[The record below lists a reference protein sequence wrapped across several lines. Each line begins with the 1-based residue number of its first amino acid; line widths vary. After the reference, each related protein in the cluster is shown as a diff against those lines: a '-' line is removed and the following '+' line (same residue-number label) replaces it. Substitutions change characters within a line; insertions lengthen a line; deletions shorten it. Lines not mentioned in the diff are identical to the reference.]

1 MKIHRILV
9 AFMVPLICGFVWSS
23 RNQLRVHTFNHEQI
37 LGTSLE
43 LKVIAKSTRTAARAE
58 AAALAEI
65 DRQAR
70 ILSSYD
76 ATSEFSRWFATRDV
90 AVPVSPELF
99 EVLGLFDRW
108 RVRTSGAL
116 DASAEAATRVWKT
129 AAARHR
135 LPSEAEVA
143 AAVSSVQQTHWSL
156 RASDRTATHLSDTP
170 LALNSFTKSYI
181 LDHAARAALAIDGV
195 SGVVVNI
202 GGDLVVRG
210 DWTEAVAVANPV
222 NDAEN
227 SEPLAHLAVRDRAV
241 ATSGSYRRGVEIDG
255 RHYSHII
262 DPRTGRPAEHIV
274 SATVVASDAATAGAL
289 ATAFSVLGPDESQA
303 LAATMPEV
311 EYLLVERDG
320 GRIQSA
326 AWHTLES
333 KPPAP
338 SRVLPTLYA
347 AEQST
352 WNPAFELTVSLELA
366 RADGFG
372 GKRPYVAVWIE
383 DKDRLPVRTLAL
395 WFQKSRWLPD
405 LKSWYRGDRLRALA
419 DGTEVIASVSS
430 ATRPAGKYSL
440 VWDGKDTQGKPVKAG
455 VYTVCIEA
463 AREHGTYQ
471 IIRQEMD
478 FSAVPKHVDL
488 SANVEIASASLDYH
502 KLGSR

>member
-1 MKIHRILV
+1 MKLTRILLASTV
-9 AFMVPLICGFVWSS
+9 LVLCGLVLSS
-23 RNQLRVHTFNHEQI
+23 RHHVRAHTFNHEHI

-43 LKVIAKSTRTAARAE
+43 LKVIAESNRAAGRAE

-76 ATSEFSRWFATRDV
+76 ATSEFSRWFGTRNV
-90 AVPVSPELF
+90 AIPVSPELY
-99 EVLGLFDRW
+99 EVMSLFDAW
-108 RVRTSGAL
+108 RARTSGAL
-116 DASAEAATRVWKT
+116 DASAEAASRVWKK
-129 AAARHR
+129 AAALQR
-135 LPSEAEVA
+135 LPSQAEIA
-143 AAVSSVQQTHWSL
+143 SAVSSVRQAHWAL
-156 RASDRTATHLSDTP
+156 RSSDRSATHLSDVP

-181 LDHAARAALAIDGV
+181 LDRAARAALSIDGV
-195 SGVVVNI
+195 RGVVVNI

-210 DWTEAVAVANPV
+210 DWIEAVAVANPA

-227 SEPLAHLAVRDRAV
+227 GEPLARLTISNRAV

-262 DPRTGRPAEHIV
+262 DPRTGRPADHIV
-274 SATVVASDAATAGAL
+274 SATVIASDAATAGAL
-289 ATAFSVLGPDESQA
+289 ATAFSVLRPDESRV
-303 LAATMPEV
+303 LADSMPGV

-320 GRIQSA
+320 ARVQSA

-333 KPPAP
+333 RPSPAA
-338 SRVLPTLYA
+338 SAMPTVYA
-347 AEQST
+347 AEQGA
-352 WNPAFELTVSLELA
+352 WNPAFELTINLELA
-366 RADGFG
+366 RLEGFG
-372 GKRPYVAVWIE
+372 GKRPYIAVWIE

-419 DGTEVIASVSS
+419 EGTELIASVSS

-440 VWDGKDTQGKPVKAG
+440 TWDGKDHQGKPVKAG
-455 VYTVCIEA
+455 VYTVCVEA

-471 IIRQEMD
+471 IVRQEMD

-488 SANVEIASASLDYH
+488 TGNVEIASASLDYH